1 MTRDEVIKLAI
12 DAGLIPDWETM
23 TNKNVGN
30 LERFAALV
38 AAAEREAFAAQTVQL
53 VRDAVAEAKAA
64 EREACAKLCEAEEQ
78 RILSK
83 QSGRDFDQ
91 VDANLRMI
99 ACILPDIADAI
110 RARGEQ

>member
-1 MTRDEVIKLAI
+1 MARE
-12 DAGLIPDWETM
+12 AGLLPPDAFIWSPEQAE
-23 TNKNVGN
+23 K

-38 AAAEREAFAAQTVQL
+38 VAAEREAFAAQTVQL
-53 VRDAVAEAKAA
+53 VRDAVAEAKAN
-64 EREACAKLCEAEEQ
+64 EREACAKVCEAEEQ

>member
-1 MTRDEVIKLAI
+1 MKPTQEQVIALARE
-12 DAGLIPDWETM
+12 AGLLPSDAFIWSPEQAE
-23 TNKNVGN
+23 K

-38 AAAEREAFAAQTVQL
+38 V
-53 VRDAVAEAKAA
+53 AA